1 MQVRG
6 RYCSCATSENGRD
19 TTTAVQSIGGL
30 RKGTCGQSLIAGRG
44 LAYWPR
50 IPARERVTFAQGRSL
65 ATQSSDTLRSRSQV
79 FRKLHQ
85 GRGAAVMDIPPLA
98 GRTVAMSLGA
108 LPVSYVLNQVS
119 AFSQYVFVHEDHGAG
134 GKMRGSPAP

>member
-1 MQVRG
+1 MWAESHSRAGPGILAKNPSTGKGDDWLLG
-6 RYCSCATSENGRD
+6 RA
-19 TTTAVQSIGGL
+19 
-30 RKGTCGQSLIAGRG
+30 
-44 LAYWPR
+44 
-50 IPARERVTFAQGRSL
+50 TFAQGRSL